1 MCVHALTDT
10 CCENLASHFRL
21 VVKEREMPLVK
32 VRTTFFP
39 SPHVTLTVILVRKR
53 KKRRAGEAPT
63 FVFTVVLGWGL
74 GDAET

>member
-53 KKRRAGEAPT
+53 KKKESRRGPHLCLHSGAGMG
-63 FVFTVVLGWGL
+63 VR
-74 GDAET
+74 